1 MGSVQTVLGPVDV
14 NDLGPTLVHEHVL
27 ISYPGDTLDPAG
39 WSWDRAACID
49 RAVERMEQ
57 LRDHGVRT
65 FVDPCPIDLGRDPE
79 LLAEVAQRSGMQIV
93 CATGFYHE
101 EIGIPWYWRVRTSE
115 EIAELY
121 LHEIEHGISDTGIKP
136 GVIKIATFDPVG
148 EHDRK
153 VVAAAGMAS
162 VASGLTCI
170 THCENSVGGDV
181 QQDVLA
187 EQGVDLGRCLIGHQD
202 HTDDANKLIAI
213 AERGSFV
220 GIDRVGYSI
229 LTPEDRR
236 VELVKALVDAGHADR
251 VCLSQDHM
259 CCLRSPKFPYAVPP
273 QFAEVYEQI
282 LPSVYEQMHGRPHTY
297 LFTDFQPVLEKA
309 GVDRAAFDSMLLDNP
324 RRLFGGAG

>member
-27 ISYPGDTLDPAG
+27 ISYPGDTLEPAG
-39 WSWDRAACID
+39 RPWDRAACRA
-49 RAVERMEQ
+49 RAVERMAQ

-101 EIGIPWYWRVRTSE
+101 EIGIPWYWRVRTSS

-121 LHEIEHGISDTGIKP
+121 LHEIEHGIGDTGIKP

-153 VVAAAGMAS
+153 VVAAAGMAAA
-162 VASGLTCI
+162 ASGLTCI

-181 QQDVLA
+181 QRTCSA
-187 EQGVDLGRCLIGHQD
+187 SRASTSGGAPAGTR
-202 HTDDANKLIAI
+202 
-213 AERGSFV
+213 
-220 GIDRVGYSI
+220 
-229 LTPEDRR
+229 TPPTTPTSWS
-236 VELVKALVDAGHADR
+236 AFPGAG
-251 VCLSQDHM
+251 
-259 CCLRSPKFPYAVPP
+259 
-273 QFAEVYEQI
+273 
-282 LPSVYEQMHGRPHTY
+282 PSV
-297 LFTDFQPVLEKA
+297 A
-309 GVDRAAFDSMLLDNP
+309 
-324 RRLFGGAG
+324 